1 MIQRMNSIKSVD
13 AVWLDHNDPARP
25 LFCGWDTVLKEHMK
39 AIPSVKDGGYTK
51 NHFFEFADGQVVAQ
65 DTVASDIKFTHTY
78 VPEELVPVVSQLILK
93 SIIGVTDLTMA
104 SIADV
109 ILKRHPTC
117 DLPESKVE
125 SLKEKYFAIPAE
137 FYTYYPV
144 AKEGKKNVVEDS
156 TQFAV
161 QRAHAAVGKSW
172 DVLDWLSMLR

>member
-1 MIQRMNSIKSVD
+1 
-13 AVWLDHNDPARP
+13 
-25 LFCGWDTVLKEHMK
+25 
-39 AIPSVKDGGYTK
+39 
-51 NHFFEFADGQVVAQ
+51 VAQ

-161 QRAHAAVGKSW
+161 QRAHAAVGKKLGRPRLAVNAEMKKVQYKGECCIKNNEFQSKFIHCIK
-172 DVLDWLSMLR
+172 